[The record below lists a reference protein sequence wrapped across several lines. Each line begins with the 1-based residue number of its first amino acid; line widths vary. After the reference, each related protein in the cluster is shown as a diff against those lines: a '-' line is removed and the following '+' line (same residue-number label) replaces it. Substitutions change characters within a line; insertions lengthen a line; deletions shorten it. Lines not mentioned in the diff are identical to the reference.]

1 MAAVNVSVPETIAC
15 MECGG
20 LAHALV
26 RYAPDAAP
34 EPGDIVPYRCAEC
47 AERWD
52 VVLEEDDG
60 AERDISR

>member
-1 MAAVNVSVPETIAC
+1 MKMPETIAC

-20 LAHALV
+20 VAHALV

-34 EPGDIVPYRCAEC
+34 EPGDIVPYRCADC

-52 VVLEEDDG
+52 VVLEEEDEPGGDF
-60 AERDISR
+60 RP